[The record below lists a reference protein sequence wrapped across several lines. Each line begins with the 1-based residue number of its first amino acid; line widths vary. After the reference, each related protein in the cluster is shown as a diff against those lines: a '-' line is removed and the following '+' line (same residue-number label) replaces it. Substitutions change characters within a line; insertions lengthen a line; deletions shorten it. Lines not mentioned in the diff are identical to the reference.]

1 MTGGKSYFLGGSM
14 NSLLKNLLLGGSATA
29 LAVGAAYAQG
39 AAAPADDIETIN
51 SSAGRLDL
59 QGFTQPTPVT
69 VIGIDTINRDA
80 KVNLGDEIRELPQI
94 RSGTSI
100 QTGSNTG
107 CVVQVNAG
115 LDSVSLRNL
124 GAQRNLVL
132 FDHQRV
138 TASSIQE
145 GIVDLSL
152 IPTGLVQRVDVVTG
166 GASAAWGSDAV
177 TGVINI
183 VINKTY
189 EGFKGNVTYSNS
201 TEVSNPV
208 YKASLAWG
216 TSFLGGK
223 GHIVAAADITHADED
238 LFSGDVWRSHAPNG
252 RGFVYNSAYCNAI
265 TYPTGKT
272 TGGTCSSINAG
283 QPALIYAYNLGNTQ
297 TVTGGLIANN
307 TAGVTGAPVAA
318 GGLKGTMFVGDNGDP
333 QRFNYGTL

>member
-1 MTGGKSYFLGGSM
+1 M

-29 LAVGAAYAQG
+29 LAFGASYSAANAQP
-39 AAAPADDIETIN
+39 AAGSADDIETVN

-69 VIGIDTINRDA
+69 VIGIDTLNRDA
-80 KVNLGDEIRELPQI
+80 KVNIGDEIRELPQI
-94 RSGTSI
+94 RGGTSI
-100 QTGSNTG
+100 QTGSNVG
-107 CVVQVNAG
+107 CVVQVDAG
-115 LDSVSLRNL
+115 VDTVALRNL

-138 TASSIQE
+138 SSSTIQE
-145 GIVDLSL
+145 GFVDLSL
-152 IPTGLVQRVDVVTG
+152 IPSGLVQRVDVVTG

-189 EGFKGNVTYSNS
+189 EGFKGSVTYSDS

-223 GHIVAAADITHADED
+223 GHIVAAADITKADAD
-238 LFSGDVWRSHAPNG
+238 LFQGDVWRSHAPNG
-252 RGFVYNSAYCNAI
+252 RGFVYNSAYCAGTI
-265 TYPTGKT
+265 VYAGTAT
-272 TGGTCSSINAG
+272 TGGTCSSVAAG
-283 QPALIYAYNLGNTQ
+283 QPALVQGFYSLGSTQ
-297 TVTGGLIANN
+297 TVEGGLVNSNTNGVAGSPIAASGNTSGYGTGGGNY
-307 TAGVTGAPVAA
+307 
-318 GGLKGTMFVGDNGDP
+318 LKGV
-333 QRFNYGTL
+333 YLSLIHI